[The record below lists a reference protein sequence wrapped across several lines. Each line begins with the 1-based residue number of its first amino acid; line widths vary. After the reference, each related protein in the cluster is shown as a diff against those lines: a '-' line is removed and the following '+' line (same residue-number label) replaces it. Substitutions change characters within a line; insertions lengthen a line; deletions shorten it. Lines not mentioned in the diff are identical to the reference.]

1 MAAGGGS
8 LHLLQHHVSTEGLAG
23 HGVQVQAGPA
33 GASPGG
39 GPVRLVDLDGDEDE
53 AGDETDGGH
62 RRGEHQQF
70 VFVFLKRQKTSSLVT
85 KIRINS

>member
-1 MAAGGGS
+1 MAAGCGR
-8 LHLLQHHVSTEGLAG
+8 LHLLQHQVSTEGLAG
-23 HGVQVQAGPA
+23 HGVQVQTDPA

-62 RRGEHQQF
+62 QRGEHQQF
-70 VFVFLKRQKTSSLVT
+70 VFVFLKQRENFQSCD
-85 KIRINS
+85 